1 MAETLIHAYTPLVL
15 WTLLG
20 LVLVRL
26 LPDFI
31 PRLLGRGLYWVGV
44 PMEIL
49 GLARR
54 TNFSQGT
61 AFALLVTVA
70 VLLAGLSLTWLSLQ
84 GLNRWFKGDSSWLQ
98 LQERSS
104 QGSFVLSAMLG
115 NTGFIGLAITPL
127 LVSDQALSL
136 VVFYSIS
143 QNLVGTYGIGVFLAS
158 YYGRQS
164 NQANHWWLQVQDVLF
179 VPSLW
184 AFSIGFLTRN
194 LEFPSLLEKGLRSSI
209 WFVIPTAF
217 LLMGIRLGQI
227 KGWNGFRLALIPA
240 LLKVIVVPG
249 LVGIGITLAGFSNA
263 SRLALVLMSGM
274 PTAFGSLILAE
285 EYDLDREL
293 FASSIIITS
302 VLLLLM
308 IPCWLF
314 LFGE

>member
-1 MAETLIHAYTPLVL
+1 
-15 WTLLG
+15 
-20 LVLVRL
+20 
-26 LPDFI
+26 
-31 PRLLGRGLYWVGV
+31 
-44 PMEIL
+44 MEIL

-54 TNFSQGT
+54 TNFSKGT

-84 GLNRWFKGDSSWLQ
+84 GLKRWFKGDSSWLQ

-164 NQANHWWLQVQDVLF
+164 SEEANHWWLQVQDVLF

>member
-1 MAETLIHAYTPLVL
+1 MTEILVHAYTPLVF
-15 WTLLG
+15 WTFLG
-20 LVLVRL
+20 LILVRF
-26 LPDFI
+26 LPTSI
-31 PRLLGRGLYWVGV
+31 PKILGRSLYWVGV

-49 GLARR
+49 ALARR
-54 TNFSQGT
+54 TNFSEGT
-61 AFALLVTVA
+61 ALALLVTVA
-70 VLLAGLSLTWLSLQ
+70 VLLSGLSLTWLSLQ
-84 GLNRWFKGDSSWLQ
+84 GLNRWFKSDSNWLQ

-115 NTGFIGLAITPL
+115 NTGFIGLAIAPL
-127 LVSDQALSL
+127 LISDQALSL
-136 VVFYSIS
+136 VIFYSIS
-143 QNLVGTYGIGVFLAS
+143 QNLLGTYGSGVFLAS

-164 NQANHWWLQVQDVLF
+164 TQSNHWWLQVRDVLS

-184 AFSIGFLTRN
+184 AFTIGSLTRN
-194 LEFPSLLEKGLRSSI
+194 LEFPSLLELGLKTSV

-227 KGWNGFRLALIPA
+227 KGWKSFQLALIPA

-249 LVGIGITLAGFSNA
+249 LVGIATTIGGLSSA

-274 PTAFGSLILAE
+274 PTAFASLILAE

-302 VLLLLM
+302 VLLLFM
-308 IPCWLF
+308 IPCWLI

>member
-1 MAETLIHAYTPLVL
+1 MTEILVHAYTPLVL
-15 WTLLG
+15 WTFLG
-20 LVLVRL
+20 LIMVRF
-26 LPDFI
+26 LPNSVPKI
-31 PRLLGRGLYWVGV
+31 LGRSLYWVGV

-49 GLARR
+49 ALARR
-54 TNFSQGT
+54 NNFSEGT
-61 AFALLVTVA
+61 ALALFVTVA
-70 VLLAGLSLTWLSLQ
+70 VLLSGLSLTWLSLQ
-84 GLNRWFKGDSSWLQ
+84 GLNRWFKSDSNWLQ

-115 NTGFIGLAITPL
+115 NTGFIGLAIAPL
-127 LVSDQALSL
+127 LISDQALSL
-136 VVFYSIS
+136 VIFYSIS

-158 YYGRQS
+158 YYGHQS
-164 NQANHWWLQVQDVLF
+164 RQANHWWLQVRDVLS

-184 AFSIGFLTRN
+184 AFTIGSLTHN
-194 LEFPSLLEKGLRSSI
+194 LKFPSLLEQGLKTSV

-227 KGWNGFRLALIPA
+227 KGWKSFQLALIPA

-249 LVGIGITLAGFSNA
+249 LVGIATTIGGLSSA

-274 PTAFGSLILAE
+274 PTAFASLILAE

-302 VLLLLM
+302 VLLLFM
-308 IPCWLF
+308 IPCWLI